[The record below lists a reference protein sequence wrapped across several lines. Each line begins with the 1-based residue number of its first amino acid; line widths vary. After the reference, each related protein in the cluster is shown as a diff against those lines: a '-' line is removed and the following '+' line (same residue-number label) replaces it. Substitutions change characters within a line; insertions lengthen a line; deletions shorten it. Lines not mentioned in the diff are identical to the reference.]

1 MNGVHDTEV
10 EKQVIQLVQKLFYD
24 PRIPLKSTNV
34 LAVTLREVQ
43 GGGHEVVLASGV
55 YLRDL
60 KNSLSVWISSFYR
73 LSFLTPPLASFG
85 LAEFC
90 AQ

>member
-1 MNGVHDTEV
+1 M
-10 EKQVIQLVQKLFYD
+10 I
-24 PRIPLKSTNV
+24 PRTLKSTNV
-34 LAVTLREVQ
+34 LAVTLKEVQ
-43 GGGHEVVLASGV
+43 GGGHEVVRASCV

-60 KNSLSVWISSFYR
+60 KNSLAVWIIPSTDCILKY
-73 LSFLTPPLASFG
+73 LPLFSFG